1 MIKPFF
7 VIVSVLC
14 SISLLGQTNYKGY
27 IDKYPIELVT
37 QINSSG
43 DTKAI
48 YTYQKYDNPIVIN
61 GRQQKDTLI
70 LFEKNNQERVTATLT
85 FLNFNEKNKTLSGT
99 WKNLHTG
106 QELSVKLDKEFELE
120 NGNNIAWE
128 DREIIQPVS
137 LENIYFKLVVS
148 KSSDN
153 FSPIVSG
160 VKVLQKQTDSL
171 IQFIKLD
178 CQFLGLYDIEIDDY
192 NFDGKKDFSVFEASY
207 AGSNTTRKYFLYD
220 PQMNKFF
227 DSKFAGVSLTF
238 NQKTKQISE
247 LNQCCAG
254 RQQTVSKYKVVNNK
268 MVLVEQHCYIWSEKK
283 QEFVERKMKDC
294 Q

>member
-1 MIKPFF
+1 M
-7 VIVSVLC
+7 
-14 SISLLGQTNYKGY
+14 
-27 IDKYPIELVT
+27 
-37 QINSSG
+37 
-43 DTKAI
+43 
-48 YTYQKYDNPIVIN
+48 
-61 GRQQKDTLI
+61 
-70 LFEKNNQERVTATLT
+70 
-85 FLNFNEKNKTLSGT
+85 
-99 WKNLHTG
+99 
-106 QELSVKLDKEFELE
+106 
-120 NGNNIAWE
+120 
-128 DREIIQPVS
+128 
-137 LENIYFKLVVS
+137 
-148 KSSDN
+148 
-153 FSPIVSG
+153 
-160 VKVLQKQTDSL
+160 
-171 IQFIKLD
+171 
-178 CQFLGLYDIEIDDY
+178 GLYDIEIDDY

-283 QEFVERKMKDC
+283 QDFIERKLKDC